1 MNGSAKPVATILR
14 GASAL
19 VALFAALAAP
29 TPHVIAAAFGEP
41 LWTNRYD
48 GGFYNFYD
56 YATAVAVDSSGNVFV
71 TGYSVGSTG
80 NYDYVTIKYSGEGPT
95 LWSRRYNGP
104 ANGDG
109 FARALAV
116 DGSGNVFVTGDSVG
130 SGGNHDYVTIKYS
143 GTGALKWTNVY
154 NGPGNGA
161 DHANALAVDG
171 SGNVFVTGD
180 SFNGTNTDFATVA
193 YSNDGTP
200 LWTNFYNGPGNGGD
214 VAVSVA
220 VDTNGNV
227 FVAGAS
233 WNGTNDD
240 FATVAYSGAGEL
252 LWVNRYNGPGN
263 GGDSATAVAA
273 SPDGIL
279 VVTGTSWG
287 GNNDDFAT
295 VAYTTAGVP
304 LWTNRFNGPG
314 NS

>member
-71 TGYSVGSTG
+71 TGYSVGST
-80 NYDYVTIKYSGEGPT
+80 
-95 LWSRRYNGP
+95 
-104 ANGDG
+104 
-109 FARALAV
+109 
-116 DGSGNVFVTGDSVG
+116 
-130 SGGNHDYVTIKYS
+130 GNHDYVTIKYS

-233 WNGTNDD
+233 WNG
-240 FATVAYSGAGEL
+240 
-252 LWVNRYNGPGN
+252 
-263 GGDSATAVAA
+263 
-273 SPDGIL
+273 
-279 VVTGTSWG
+279 
-287 GNNDDFAT
+287 
-295 VAYTTAGVP
+295 
-304 LWTNRFNGPG
+304 
-314 NS
+314 